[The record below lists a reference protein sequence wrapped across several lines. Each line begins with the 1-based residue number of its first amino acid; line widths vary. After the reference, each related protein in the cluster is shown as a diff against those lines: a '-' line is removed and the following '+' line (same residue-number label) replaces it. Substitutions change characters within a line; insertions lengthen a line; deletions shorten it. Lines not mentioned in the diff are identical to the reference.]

1 MTVIQAR
8 NVLGT
13 DLKNCSAQPLTGWYR
28 DGCCNTGPG
37 DYGLHTVCAEMTAD
51 FLAFSASRGNDLV
64 TPHPEFE
71 FPGLKPGDHWCL
83 CVERWVEAYAAG
95 VAPRVDLEAC
105 HLSVLE
111 YVDLE
116 VLRQFALGAQRA

>member
-13 DLKNCSAQPLTGWYR
+13 DLKLCSVQPLTGWYR

-37 DYGLHTVCAEMTAD
+37 DFGLHTVCAEMTAA
-51 FLAFSASRGNDLV
+51 FLAFSVS
-64 TPHPEFE
+64 PHPEFE

-83 CVERWVEAYAAG
+83 CVERWVEAYDAG

-111 YVDLE
+111 FVDLE
-116 VLRQFALGAQRA
+116 VLKQFALGAQRA

>member
-13 DLKNCSAQPLTGWYR
+13 DLKSCSTQPLTGWYR

-51 FLAFSASRGNDLV
+51 FLAFSVSRGNDLV

-116 VLRQFALGAQRA
+116 VLRQYALGAQRA